1 MKALSFEHILAQAAA
16 DLEKTTLAHQT
27 ASVVHQTASVAP
39 QPELHFLATKP
50 NELSVY
56 CTVRQ
61 YMQNV

>member
-1 MKALSFEHILAQAAA
+1 MNTLSFERILAQAAA
-16 DLEKTTLAHQT
+16 DREKSTQARQ
-27 ASVVHQTASVAP
+27 AASVAP

-50 NELSVY
+50 NELSGY